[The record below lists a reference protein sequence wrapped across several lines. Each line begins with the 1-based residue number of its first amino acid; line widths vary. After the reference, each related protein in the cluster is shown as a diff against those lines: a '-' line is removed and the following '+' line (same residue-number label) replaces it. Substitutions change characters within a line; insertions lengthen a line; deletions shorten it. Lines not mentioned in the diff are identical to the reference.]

1 MDLREGIKL
10 SEGQLLQ
17 TTGADLQAIAR
28 RGAEIF
34 LEMIFR
40 DGFYHADPHPG
51 NLLVLPGG
59 VIGILDCGMVGRL
72 DERMREEIE
81 EMILALVT
89 GDAQTLATILARLG
103 SLPASA
109 DLAGWRA
116 DVADYLSY
124 YTGQSLDRFD
134 LGKALTELIELIRR
148 YGIILPTGVALLF
161 KVLIM
166 LEGTSRLL
174 SPRFNLVELMQP
186 YQQKLLWRRLS
197 PTKHFQRFRRL
208 YREWEYLAEVFP
220 RGATDLLQQIQAG
233 KFSVHLEHQ
242 RLEPS
247 VNRLVWGMITSALFL
262 GSSLLW
268 SHEVPPLL
276 GGVSVFGVTG
286 CVLSLLL
293 SLRLLRAIR
302 KSGYLDR

>member
-1 MDLREGIKL
+1 MPSTSSVL
-10 SEGQLLQ
+10 SDSSRKNPRFRSLLTPQ
-17 TTGADLQAIAR
+17 FTGKS
-28 RGAEIF
+28 F
-34 LEMIFR
+34 
-40 DGFYHADPHPG
+40 
-51 NLLVLPGG
+51 
-59 VIGILDCGMVGRL
+59 
-72 DERMREEIE
+72 
-81 EMILALVT
+81 
-89 GDAQTLATILARLG
+89 
-103 SLPASA
+103 
-109 DLAGWRA
+109 
-116 DVADYLSY
+116 
-124 YTGQSLDRFD
+124 
-134 LGKALTELIELIRR
+134 
-148 YGIILPTGVALLF
+148 TGVALLF

-293 SLRLLRAIR
+293 SLRLLRARRGNGNRGRSRRRGDQRIR
-302 KSGYLDR
+302 GRGRWSAPAAPAAPRR